1 MVRAQYKKK
10 GKPNICRSV
19 GEFQE
24 CYAKRNKPDI
34 ERQIL
39 HDLPMCGICEIV
51 KLIEAD
57 NRMMGIKE
65 MWRYWLK
72 GTKFQL
78 AI

>member
-1 MVRAQYKKK
+1 MYQGKQIKKKNVVRAQYKKK

-39 HDLPMCGICEIV
+39 HDPAYM
-51 KLIEAD
+51 
-57 NRMMGIKE
+57 
-65 MWRYWLK
+65 
-72 GTKFQL
+72 
-78 AI
+78 